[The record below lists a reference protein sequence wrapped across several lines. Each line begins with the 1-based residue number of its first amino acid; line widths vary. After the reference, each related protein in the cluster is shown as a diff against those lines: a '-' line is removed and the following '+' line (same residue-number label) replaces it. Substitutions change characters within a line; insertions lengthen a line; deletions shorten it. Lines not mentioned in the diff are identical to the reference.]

1 MVMQLMHQ
9 RRMAEILGDLGV
21 SEATVV
27 KMLTSIRRSV
37 TSRVMRPGTMS
48 GGIRK
53 LIQLAATNSDVG
65 RNVDMMWVPKRLKTN
80 KL

>member
-1 MVMQLMHQ
+1 MHQ